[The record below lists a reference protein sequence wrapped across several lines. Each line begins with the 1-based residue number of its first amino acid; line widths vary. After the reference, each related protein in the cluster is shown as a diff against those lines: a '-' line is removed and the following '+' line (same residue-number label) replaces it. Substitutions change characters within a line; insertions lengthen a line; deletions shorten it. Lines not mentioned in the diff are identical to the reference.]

1 MSEHITVSVN
11 YSHKTTP
18 FPLQIKWIEC
28 DCGKLPG
35 LESTAKRHWGM
46 GTAWYH
52 AFSRTRQHE
61 FPVANPTVNLCA
73 ESKWS
78 SSGLIEQP
86 LAHKI
91 RRFSFMVKDSSLSC
105 CLLMNGVLTFKSG
118 YSLSKLAI
126 KKFYNL
132 RDQVLHSELQCKAR
146 TKYWLSE
153 QVPVQ
158 ESPDSYL
165 ELVIC

>member
-1 MSEHITVSVN
+1 MNLYIKLSVCVPRLIPGRGFYAQISSEITS
-11 YSHKTTP
+11 
-18 FPLQIKWIEC
+18 
-28 DCGKLPG
+28 
-35 LESTAKRHWGM
+35 
-46 GTAWYH
+46 
-52 AFSRTRQHE
+52 E
-61 FPVANPTVNLCA
+61 FPGVT
-73 ESKWS
+73 
-78 SSGLIEQP
+78 LIERP